1 MKQGVVDGQENPI
14 GTIYDLKLYET
25 QKYMSTLNSTYVSN
39 FNVIS
44 KRSWDKLT
52 PEQQKILI
60 EGSGNAAK
68 AARKLLRAG
77 FLVMLP
83 QRMYSGTTGFTLPAI
98 PFFILAGNLMN
109 VGGNAI
115 FLITL
120 PIFMKICPLFGVDM
134 VNIGVAMTV
143 LIMVGKEG
151 LNHIKQLS
159 PPQPATALPHLVFLK
174 PPYPISG
181 YTARVGVTPLHYR
194 WRCLMKFRNSL
205 AGLALAVGA
214 LGMMST
220 PVSALELKAADVHPE
235 GYPNVVAM
243 QNLGKKLEAATSG
256 RLTLKMF
263 PGAILGDEKA
273 MIEQTQV
280 GAIAILRTSLG
291 PVGPVVPEVN
301 VFNMPFVFR
310 DEAHMRKVIDGEIG
324 NELLAKINASP
335 AKMVALGWMDGGT
348 RSLYLKK
355 AVKTPADLKGQ
366 KVRMMGNPLF
376 IDTMNAMG
384 GNGIAMGFG
393 ELYSALQTGVVDG
406 AENNPP
412 TYFTQNHHTVAKY
425 YSLTGHLIIPEIFV
439 MSKVVWDKLSAD
451 DQALMKKLAREAQME
466 QRELWDKKV
475 AESVDG
481 LKKAGVEFV
490 EVDKKAFYDL
500 TAPVREKYGK
510 EYAEL
515 IKRIE
520 AVK

>member
-1 MKQGVVDGQENPI
+1 M
-14 GTIYDLKLYET
+14 
-25 QKYMSTLNSTYVSN
+25 N
-39 FNVIS
+39 F
-44 KRSWDKLT
+44 RSSLT
-52 PEQQKILI
+52 
-60 EGSGNAAK
+60 S
-68 AARKLLRAG
+68 
-77 FLVMLP
+77 
-83 QRMYSGTTGFTLPAI
+83 
-98 PFFILAGNLMN
+98 
-109 VGGNAI
+109 
-115 FLITL
+115 
-120 PIFMKICPLFGVDM
+120 
-134 VNIGVAMTV
+134 
-143 LIMVGKEG
+143 
-151 LNHIKQLS
+151 
-159 PPQPATALPHLVFLK
+159 
-174 PPYPISG
+174 
-181 YTARVGVTPLHYR
+181 
-194 WRCLMKFRNSL
+194 
-205 AGLALAVGA
+205 LALAVGA
-214 LGMMST
+214 LGMMSA
-220 PVSALELKAADVHPE
+220 PASALELKAADVHPE

-243 QNLGKKLEAATSG
+243 QNLGKKLETATSG

-263 PGAILGDEKA
+263 PGAILGGEKE

-324 NELLAKINASP
+324 TELLAKITASP
-335 AKMVALGWMDGGT
+335 SKMVALGWMDGGT
-348 RSLYLKK
+348 RNLYLKK
-355 AVKTPADLKGQ
+355 AVKTPTDLKGQ

-406 AENNPP
+406 AENNEP

-425 YSLTGHLIIPEIFV
+425 YSLTGHLVIPEIFV
-439 MSKVVWDKLSAD
+439 MSRVVWDKLSAD

-466 QRELWDKKV
+466 QRDLWDKKV
-475 AESVDG
+475 AESKDA

-490 EVDKKAFYDL
+490 EVDKKLFYDA

-510 EYAEL
+510 DYAEL